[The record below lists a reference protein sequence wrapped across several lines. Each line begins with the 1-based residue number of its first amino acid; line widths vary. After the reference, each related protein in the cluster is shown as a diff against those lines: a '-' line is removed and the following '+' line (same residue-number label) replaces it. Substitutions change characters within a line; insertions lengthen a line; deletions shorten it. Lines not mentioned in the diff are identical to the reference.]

1 MPFRSLDDLITD
13 ITDTMLEVADSSNDP
28 IVAYENLLES
38 LPRIIRLLIDGVLVN
53 SGDSVKISLVNGL
66 ATRVRSQ
73 IMTRIRIPAERH
85 TLVDPATLTVPL
97 RSRHHWIHN
106 MGQTTLCTC
115 GYCSLE
121 IEEGEVANLRDNPC
135 PGRRIDYAPEIEIKF
150 QVKKNT
156 GEPEPVRPT
165 KVANPVQL
173 VVGAAKGRHGMIW
186 DLHQL
191 TVLSLEAVVM
201 RSTLGRTARPK

>member
-73 IMTRIRIPAERH
+73 IMTRIRVPAERH

-97 RSRHHWIHN
+97 RNRHHWIRN

-121 IEEGEVANLRDNPC
+121 IEEGEVTNLRDNPC
-135 PGRRIDYAPEIEIKF
+135 PGRRIDYAPEIEISSKSKRTRVC
-150 QVKKNT
+150 QNLSDPPASNEKNRSSLT
-156 GEPEPVRPT
+156 PSCRERP
-165 KVANPVQL
+165 P
-173 VVGAAKGRHGMIW
+173 AAGCSREHPP
-186 DLHQL
+186 HCR
-191 TVLSLEAVVM
+191 
-201 RSTLGRTARPK
+201 RS